1 MLKVDFMFFS
11 LIDIRVIQ
19 RVAILDISSS
29 RILPV
34 TVITIPI
41 PFVYLL
47 FIFVNIK
54 ARFIGNPTHRRIV
67 VRYFFAEVKKEFFRG
82 PLPLLLKLFFV
93 GVAMRYELKRDFATS
108 QVDNGKTLP
117 SAHVAEQPQT
127 FGYAPV
133 EDVVNQDCPYR
144 VEFIFR
150 FDTGVCQFD
159 VDSLVSSGVL
169 RKLEPISSYAA
180 GIFFETVS
188 NVEILNSRHCVINRD
203 KLLLSTPFE
212 LENIQ
217 YFPFQG
223 ASLFNDSALAM
234 NSSVDLVDLIDSN
247 KVPLFFGYSHNPN
260 NYYHFMI
267 EVLPRLIIFKEESD
281 VATSA
286 LIHSSTPKQI
296 RDLCLRTLGAEPIEL
311 RRMSSD
317 LGLNDVKVIRDF
329 RHPKLVDHLDSDD
342 LGNCFSSRYEELHR
356 SKSFLESHFPHVK
369 APRESNAN
377 CDVFLTRPLGSL
389 RTPDNLGLI
398 ENLMRD
404 SGVKVF
410 DPTHEDLAIQV
421 GTFRNASRIFALSGA
436 SLTNLMFC
444 KPGTEIFLIPP
455 DFTHM
460 SFTFWRDY
468 AQIFDL
474 HFTVL
479 KPAVTLNS
487 TLQSFSVDPSQLG
500 KFLI

>member
-11 LIDIRVIQ
+11 LNDRHLIQ

-29 RILPV
+29 TILRV
-34 TVITIPI
+34 NVITIPI
-41 PFVYLL
+41 PIVYLF

-54 ARFIGNPTHRRIV
+54 ARFIGNTTHRRIL
-67 VRYFFAEVKKEFFRG
+67 VRYFLAEVKNEFFCG
-82 PLPLLLKLFFV
+82 PLRLILNLFFV
-93 GVAMRYELKRDFATS
+93 GVAIRYELKRDFATS
-108 QVDNGKTLP
+108 KVNNGRTP
-117 SAHVAEQPQT
+117 PPVCVAEQPQT
-127 FGYAPV
+127 FGYVPV

-144 VEFIFR
+144 MEFIFR
-150 FDTGVCQFD
+150 FGTGVCQFD

-169 RKLEPISSYAA
+169 RKLELSSSYAS
-180 GIFFETVS
+180 GIFFETVR
-188 NVEILNSRHCVINRD
+188 NVEILNFRHCIID
-203 KLLLSTPFE
+203 KHNLLLSTPFE
-212 LENIQ
+212 LANIQ

-223 ASLFNDSALAM
+223 ASLFNDSALTL
-234 NSSVDLVDLIDSN
+234 NSRLDFVELIDSN
-247 KVPLFFGYSHNPN
+247 KVPLFFGYCANPN

-267 EVLPRLIIFKEESD
+267 EVLPRLIIFKEEFD
-281 VATSA
+281 FAASA
-286 LIHSSTPKQI
+286 LIHSSTPNQI
-296 RDLCLRTLGAEPIEL
+296 RELCTRTLGAEPIEL

-329 RHPKLVDHLDSDD
+329 RHPKLVDHLDSDV

-356 SKSFLESHFPHVK
+356 SKSFLESHFPHVR
-369 APRESNAN
+369 ALGESNAN
-377 CDVFLTRPLGSL
+377 RNVFLTRPVGSL
-389 RTPDNLGLI
+389 RTPNNLGLI

-410 DPTHEDLAIQV
+410 DPIHEDLATQV

-460 SFTFWRDY
+460 SLTFWRDY

-479 KPAVTLNS
+479 KPVITFNS
-487 TLQSFSVDPSQLG
+487 KLQSFSVDPLKLG
-500 KFLI
+500 TFLI